1 MLIIFLKLLKF
12 SDGLV
17 KVILLLWFFELNFVV
32 IIFLIYLS
40 GSFLIFMFDEEI
52 VFLLLYIFCNM
63 YLWIVFSVVM

>member
-17 KVILLLWFFELNFVV
+17 KVILLLLFFELNFVV

>member
-17 KVILLLWFFELNFVV
+17 KVILLLLFFELNFVV

-40 GSFLIFMFDEEI
+40 GSFLILMFDEEI

-63 YLWIVFSVVM
+63 YL

>member
-17 KVILLLWFFELNFVV
+17 KVILLLLFFELNFVV

-40 GSFLIFMFDEEI
+40 GSFFIFMFDEEI

-63 YLWIVFSVVM
+63 YL